1 MYFFCPQ
8 EEYIPQVMLSSS
20 PSPPTPSR
28 DDSYA
33 WPSAASAKIPFFPT
47 GNPVFNA
54 GREKESWLVATQ
66 IFFYFHPENWGRF
79 PFWLIFFR
87 WVGSTTNQKGLV
99 EKKHAQWKTYEKSW
113 NPQFFWPGICLANIL
128 ILSDSYGFIRNEES
142 SPFME
147 SPFMESLIV
156 ERNHA
161 YTQTTLICCPCEYDI
176 FVHPLFRCSIPAHHL
191 QNECLQTPVQSRSE
205 F

>member
-1 MYFFCPQ
+1 MYFCPAPQ

-33 WPSAASAKIPFFPT
+33 WPSAASAKIQYNFPNWKPET
-47 GNPVFNA
+47 MQGEKKKA
-54 GREKESWLVATQ
+54 GWWQLK
-66 IFFYFHPENWGRF
+66 YFLFSPRKLGEDSHFDEYF
-79 PFWLIFFR
+79 
-87 WVGSTTNQKGLV
+87 SDGLV
-99 EKKHAQWKTYEKSW
+99 QPPTRKVWWKKNMLSEKTYEKSW
-113 NPQFFWPGICLANIL
+113 NPQIFWPGICLANIL

-147 SPFMESLIV
+147 SSFMESLIV

-161 YTQTTLICCPCEYDI
+161 YTEITWICCPCEYDI
-176 FVHPLFRCSIPAHHL
+176 FVHPPIS
-191 QNECLQTPVQSRSE
+191 V
-205 F
+205 